1 MWPSPWRLYLYILVA
16 SYHQCHPGLQCCRH
30 LPGLQCHRYQPE
42 GLPSCQ
48 HYPSWSPA
56 PVTLSLSQL
65 QGNHPPSLGQTL
77 AWGCTFQE
85 GGVLSRIGQVLCSPS
100 LTGMVPVWWPNFL
113 ITHSYCLSRSS
124 SAPLFKRTPHLSSLS
139 GLIHS
144 KWTCTPAII
153 SSVCLQWF
161 PPVCLPFLVWP
172 VLFETI
178 TWILTCSTWCVITP
192 LQLLHPRSPASANK
206 ESLINILIS
215 ILCNIEKKNNTNN
228 IFNTCVIELK
238 LNNDNIAYNGHRI
251 LCNTILESAERRRS
265 ALDVPARQDLQ
276 F

>member
-30 LPGLQCHRYQPE
+30 LPGLQCHRYQPG

-48 HYPSWSPA
+48 HHPSWSPA

-65 QGNHPPSLGQTL
+65 QGNHLPSLGQTL
-77 AWGCTFQE
+77 AWGCAFQE

-113 ITHSYCLSRSS
+113 ITHTYCLSRSS

-144 KWTCTPAII
+144 KWTATLELQQLSPVFV
-153 SSVCLQWF
+153 SSDSLQCVFPSSCDLYCLK
-161 PPVCLPFLVWP
+161 PLPGYW
-172 VLFETI
+172 
-178 TWILTCSTWCVITP
+178 
-192 LQLLHPRSPASANK
+192 
-206 ESLINILIS
+206 
-215 ILCNIEKKNNTNN
+215 
-228 IFNTCVIELK
+228 
-238 LNNDNIAYNGHRI
+238 
-251 LCNTILESAERRRS
+251 
-265 ALDVPARQDLQ
+265 PARRGVSPPSKISCICEQGKSD
-276 F
+276 